1 MLDRFALRSRH
12 LRMLML
18 LLIAFVVGTPLVG
31 GNVFVVSALE
41 RGEFYAGLGVDQAP
55 DAGAAQALVAKVAH
69 HVHAHAHKAVGK
81 LTLLNLFL
89 HLSGIS
95 ASVLPASLPGAG
107 DGARRAVVGV
117 LPRWQ
122 LVFAI
127 FEPPW
132 GRPSLR

>member
-1 MLDRFALRSRH
+1 
-12 LRMLML
+12 ML
-18 LLIAFVVGTPLVG
+18 LLIGFVVGTPMVG
-31 GNVFVVSALE
+31 GNVFVASALQ
-41 RGEFYAGLGVDQAP
+41 RGEFYAGLAADAVP
-55 DAGAAQALVAKVAH
+55 DAGAARALVAKVAQ
-69 HVHAHAHKAVGK
+69 HVHAHAHKSVGK

-89 HLSGIS
+89 HLKGI
-95 ASVLPASLPGAG
+95 AAWALPGPLPGAG

>member
-1 MLDRFALRSRH
+1 
-12 LRMLML
+12 ML
-18 LLIAFVVGTPLVG
+18 LLIGFVVGTPLVG

-41 RGEFYAGLGVDQAP
+41 RGEFYAGLSADQAP
-55 DAGAAQALVAKVAH
+55 DASAARALVVKVAH
-69 HVHAHAHKAVGK
+69 HVHAHAHKSVGK

-95 ASVLPASLPGAG
+95 APVPPAAPPGAG
-107 DGARRAVVGV
+107 DGARRAIVGV

-132 GRPSLR
+132 GGPALR